1 MSTNAPVATSATPTS
16 ESADASAGSSPA
28 TSSAAQKPQTNRQR
42 MMERASLI
50 QKSTTTK
57 GSPNTASPVVT
68 DVRKG
73 VLPAASSPGQ
83 TDASNPATV
92 GDDGQRSDDSE
103 ASVKADDGKKTE
115 KPREDVI
122 PMAAFKERV
131 GKLQRRIE
139 QAEESASKASLEAT
153 RYKTALELINSDNE
167 RLRSMLQNGQGYD
180 PTAEELH
187 ATKFEMK
194 ARDLGS
200 KIERE
205 HQETIEKRRADAEK
219 SAQVES
225 IKERLSNEV
234 NNVVAKYPLAD
245 SDGVL
250 AALRQAHLEGKRMT
264 AHEAARMIHDRENIR
279 LAKLGYKPVAASPNA
294 SNDVDDEAPI
304 VPRTVQRP
312 GTSSAPGTRTGNDR
326 KAMLQWVKS
335 QP

>member
-1 MSTNAPVATSATPTS
+1 MSTNAPVATNATPTS

-50 QKSTTTK
+50 QKGTTTK
-57 GSPNTASPVVT
+57 GSPTTASPVVT

-139 QAEESASKASLEAT
+139 QAEESASKASLDVN
-153 RYKTALELINSDNE
+153 RYKAALELVNSDNE
-167 RLRSMLQNGQGYD
+167 RLKAMLQNGQGYD
-180 PTAEELH
+180 PTTEELH

-205 HQETIEKRRADAEK
+205 HQEAIEKRRSEEANASK
-219 SAQVES
+219 VES
-225 IKERLSNEV
+225 IKERLANEV
-234 NNVVAKYPLAD
+234 NVVVEKYPLSD
-245 SDGVL
+245 SDSVL
-250 AALRQAHLEGKRMT
+250 AAMRQAHLAGKRLT
-264 AHEAARMIHDRENIR
+264 AHEAAKMIHDRENIR
-279 LAKLGYKPVAASPNA
+279 LAKLGYKPVAASPNVG
-294 SNDVDDEAPI
+294 NDVDDEAPI
-304 VPRTVQRP
+304 APRMVKRP
-312 GTSSAPGTRTGNDR
+312 GTASAPGTRTGNDR
-326 KAMLQWVKS
+326 KAMLQWVKN